1 MVCLVF
7 LGGVVLGVILNRI
20 LIDFRTARG
29 HFYIEPYDEDD
40 TGFYRINI
48 SVTPNQDL
56 INKNYIFLQKDTSQ
70 K

>member
-1 MVCLVF
+1 MIYLVF
-7 LGGVVLGVILNRI
+7 LGGVVLGIILNRI
-20 LIDFRTARG
+20 YVEVRTARG